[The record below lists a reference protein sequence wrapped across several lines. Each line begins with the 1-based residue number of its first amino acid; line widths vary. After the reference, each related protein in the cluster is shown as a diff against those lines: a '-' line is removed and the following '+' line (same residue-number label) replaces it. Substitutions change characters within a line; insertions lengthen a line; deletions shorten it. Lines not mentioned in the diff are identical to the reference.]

1 MLAGADLALI
11 VLTTAVCTALC
22 TGLAWL
28 ALRLNRHGPIASQF
42 GIVVVAVIASIG
54 SSSLAVLTE
63 MYFSKHD
70 VEVLAWV
77 LGVSAA
83 MSLAAAWFITGR
95 AARASVASLASSAQR
110 IGDGAVVPPL
120 NLGWKE
126 FNTLS
131 MELAES
137 SERLAA
143 ARAEIEKLD
152 DARRQFFAWISHD
165 LRTPLTGMRAMA
177 EALEENVAADPQEY
191 IRQIRLKV
199 DVVNRMVDDLF
210 ELSKLQSG
218 HLQLH
223 PESVV
228 LLDLVS
234 DAVADVAPVAALREI
249 SIRQRGIDGHLLW
262 ADPRELT
269 RAIGNLLSNGIR
281 HAPSGS
287 EILVSAT
294 NLDDERL
301 ILSVLDHGSGVAVED
316 LGHIFDV
323 GWRADSARTAEAAGN
338 SAGAGLGLAIVRGI
352 LEAHGGDVRA
362 RHVEEGFQL
371 ELVLPIPAAS

>member
-1 MLAGADLALI
+1 MLTGADLLLI
-11 VLTTAVCTALC
+11 VVTTAVCTAIC
-22 TGLAWL
+22 SGLAWL
-28 ALRLNRHGPIASQF
+28 ALRLNRHGSIASQF
-42 GIVVVAVIASIG
+42 GIIVVAVIVSIG
-54 SSSLAVLTE
+54 SSALAVLTE
-63 MYFSKHD
+63 MFFSKHD

-77 LGVSAA
+77 LGVSAV
-83 MSLAAAWFITGR
+83 MSMAAAWFITARIAR
-95 AARASVASLASSAQR
+95 AATASLTSTAQR

-120 NLGWKE
+120 TLGWKE
-126 FNTLS
+126 FNKLS
-131 MELAES
+131 VELADT
-137 SERLAA
+137 SERLAS
-143 ARAEIEKLD
+143 ARTEIEKLD
-152 DARRQFFAWISHD
+152 YARRQFFAWISHD

-177 EALEENVAADPQEY
+177 EALEENVASDPQDY
-191 IRQIRLKV
+191 IRQIRVKV

-234 DAVADVAPVAALREI
+234 DAVADVAPVAALRGI
-249 SIRQRGIDGHLLW
+249 SIRQSGIDGHLLW

-287 EILVSAT
+287 EILISAT
-294 NLDDERL
+294 TLDDQHL
-301 ILSVLDHGSGVAVED
+301 VLSVLDHGSGVAVED

-323 GWRADSARTAEAAGN
+323 GWRADSARTAEASSTSAG
-338 SAGAGLGLAIVRGI
+338 GAGLGLAIVRGI

-362 RHVEEGFQL
+362 RHVDEGFQL
-371 ELVLPIPAAS
+371 ELVLPIPVA